1 MENEYEKYLNRLNQL
16 IYQEV
21 VPKTAI
27 FDYFTSHL
35 YRLDDKPY
43 EKEPLVW
50 FIQTALY
57 SDITFSIFR
66 LFDRNSDRNIFHF
79 LDYTERH
86 LSRIK
91 WKTPLS
97 QANINEQQAAL
108 AAISSHIELLRKRRN
123 KFFGH
128 YSKKFFY
135 EPDKVN
141 DDYPFSNED
150 AITLVRVLQRIVS
163 AHMHAF
169 HGHASISIEAFL
181 YVAAEKL
188 YQAMLRNRIN

>member
-1 MENEYEKYLNRLNQL
+1 MGLEYERYLNRLDQL

-27 FDYFTSHL
+27 FDYFTRHL

-79 LDYTERH
+79 LDYTEKH
-86 LSRIK
+86 LSSIQ
-91 WKTPLS
+91 WITPL
-97 QANINEQQAAL
+97 NRTKINEQRAEL
-108 AAISSHIELLRKRRN
+108 AAVSTQIELLRKRRN

-128 YSKKFFY
+128 YNKKFFY

-141 DDYPFSNED
+141 DDFPFSNED
-150 AITLVRVLQRIVS
+150 AITLVRVLQRVIS

-169 HGHASISIEAFL
+169 HGHASISIEGFL

-188 YQAMLRNRIN
+188 YEAIRRSHIT